1 MLEETAAIGGKPP
14 ENLKTRSYELS
25 IPGLKR
31 RVLIMAR
38 DFSKARKKAREAGDA
53 AVGDKLDEV
62 TQQASNM
69 EEIFDELKLTDQ
81 ATYDEL
87 IKIVEDATSKN
98 QSVASVVDRLKDLG
112 KAGKKLAGSITRVA
126 SESALDIASGGSL
139 GALRKALKLKS

>member
-1 MLEETAAIGGKPP
+1 
-14 ENLKTRSYELS
+14 
-25 IPGLKR
+25 
-31 RVLIMAR
+31 MAR